1 MEEHSDWSLAIVRG
15 PRYELLVV
23 EAEHANVQLSRAIP
37 KRERRLGW
45 NDERRLIAL
54 EYVRGI
60 QETLQSGRTLSGGF
74 EWGREGLLF
83 AWGMDPRGP
92 ESVLEDAVLS
102 VEICVNDLV
111 GASTSTRVIEDVI
124 ATMGSRLTSLD
135 VSNGWTDASREAIR
149 EVLRPVAVRLRD
161 GNYLDKKDLAKWTQ
175 VITELGVRYGRS
187 PYEITAST
195 SPPVEFD
202 RKASTLR
209 NWSYANDLEVT
220 QDVVN
225 DGPMWAQVYRANVHV
240 VGLVDGDEVAS
251 DSFREAK
258 MDRTKR
264 EIFDKLSSSRA

>member
-45 NDERRLIAL
+45 NNERRLIAL

-92 ESVLEDAVLS
+92 ESVLKERGDLGGNLCKRSCRGEYVYTGDRGHHVPRWDLDLLPGLS
-102 VEICVNDLV
+102 
-111 GASTSTRVIEDVI
+111 R
-124 ATMGSRLTSLD
+124 
-135 VSNGWTDASREAIR
+135 TDGRSASREAIR

-195 SPPVEFD
+195 ES
-202 RKASTLR
+202 
-209 NWSYANDLEVT
+209 
-220 QDVVN
+220 
-225 DGPMWAQVYRANVHV
+225 H
-240 VGLVDGDEVAS
+240 
-251 DSFREAK
+251 
-258 MDRTKR
+258 
-264 EIFDKLSSSRA
+264 LSSSTVRLRRYAIGRTPTISK